1 MAKLESHFF
10 KHDVTA
16 KDDQKIL
23 ELRADHGAE
32 GYGLYWMMVET
43 MYTSGG
49 DIDRGAIGGLSLGYG
64 VPKDT
69 LLAIMNRCTELGL
82 LIEIDEGKLTS
93 KRVQEAIGDRRQA
106 SINGKK
112 GAEKRWKNKKTDGD
126 PNGVAI
132 GLPCLPHDDP
142 NGKERRGEDRRE
154 ENKTIYDFEIFWTA
168 FDKKTE
174 KKQAKAQ
181 WAKMSDEN
189 KAKALDSVADYVKS
203 TPDVQ
208 YRKSAFRW
216 LRDERFNDEVPQE
229 PNPLDAFNDGELAV
243 EDRHLLFPTDDE
255 EEDEEFII

>member
-23 ELRADHGAE
+23 ELRADYGAE

-49 DIDRGAIGGLSLGYG
+49 NIDRGAIGGLSLGYG

-142 NGKERRGEDRRE
+142 NSKERRGEEKRE
-154 ENKTIYDFEIFWTA
+154 ETKPEVPFEKLLTDNMTNPNVIEAWTRWCA
-168 FDKKTE
+168 YRKEVRKKLT
-174 KKQAKAQ
+174 
-181 WAKMSDEN
+181 
-189 KAKALDSVADYVKS
+189 KS
-203 TPDVQ
+203 TAEGQ
-208 YRKSAFRW
+208 IK
-216 LRDERFNDEVPQE
+216 LLGKLEPQVIIATIE
-229 PNPLDAFNDGELAV
+229 NSITNGWQG
-243 EDRHLLFPTDDE
+243 LFPDKVSVSPAHTLTVVNDD
-255 EEDEEFII
+255 ISALL